1 MRSDSSN
8 RGQRSPLILLVDDNR
23 DGSLARCSVLQ
34 ELGFRVVSA
43 GCGSDALEAIKQ
55 ENFDLIVTDYKMSP
69 VDGLELIGRLRER
82 SYQGP
87 IILLTGFADSV
98 GLRSENTGADIVIQ
112 KSANE
117 IANLVRYAKR
127 LLNHPKKPAASAKG
141 RKARSFAAGSDG

>member
-1 MRSDSSN
+1 MRSDSSH
-8 RGQRSPLILLVDDNR
+8 RGQRCPVILLVDDNR

-43 GCGSDALEAIKQ
+43 GCGSDALEAVKQ

-69 VDGLELIGRLRER
+69 VDGLQLIGQLRER
-82 SYQGP
+82 SYRGP

-127 LLNHPKKPAASAKG
+127 LLNHPKKPAASAKA
-141 RKARSFAAGSDG
+141 RKPRSFAAGSDG